1 MKKSERRENTLNPSP
16 CVVLTNRGYT
26 KHYYAGAERVAAR
39 IGGGGLDA
47 LGHAID
53 ADDTLQTKAD
63 MLFDQGLEQVN
74 DRELK
79 ENDLECIMQNWAA
92 TQELGHGT
100 EGMPRRMKA
109 KVRIDHGK
117 FSERVNSMLDTPDN
131 GREKEVYFYH
141 SDHLGSASWITD
153 GSGTAV
159 QHLQYLPYGEPRT
172 STSTRSATASASPSL
187 ERGKTARL

>member
-1 MKKSERRENTLNPSP
+1 MTTKKDKRTHTEGFPRVSN
-16 CVVLTNRGYT
+16 
-26 KHYYAGAERVAAR
+26 YYAGAERVAAR
-39 IGGGGLDA
+39 IGDGGLNA
-47 LGHAID
+47 LHHAIGND
-53 ADDTLQTKAD
+53 NALQAKAS

-79 ENDLECIMQNWAA
+79 ENDLECIMQNEAA
-92 TQELGHGT
+92 TQEIGHWM

-141 SDHLGSASWITD
+141 SDHFGSASWITD

-159 QHLQYLPYGEPRT
+159 PHLQYLPYGEPYVDQHPFGY
-172 STSTRSATASASPSL
+172 S
-187 ERGKTARL
+187 ERFTFTGKG